1 MSGVVAAGA
10 SDRVRISPRARFAAW
25 LVVRWEEPST
35 HKGGVRADRGGQ
47 RFTGLTG
54 VTAHGCV

>member
-35 HKGGVRADRGGQ
+35 QKGVRADRGGQ
-47 RFTGLTG
+47 RG
-54 VTAHGCV
+54 VCELQ